1 MSPPSFGNKRPL
13 AALLLAALSSSPL
26 LAQTAAPVVPVV
38 PDAGSLLQQL
48 QPPAPTPRPSSGTG
62 LRIEQ
67 QDPAAPVPPGAAF
80 EVKTLQI
87 SGNTVFDT
95 PTLQALVA
103 DAQNRQLTLVQL
115 LGFAAR
121 ITDYYRSQGYPLAR
135 AIIRAQ
141 VIRNGAV
148 RIDVLEAHYGRIELD
163 NQSAVSGALLEA
175 TLASLQGGQ
184 LVSQAALDRALLLLS
199 DIPGLRLDA
208 TLKPGEAVGS
218 SDLRVDA
225 APGASVAGSA
235 VADDFGS
242 RYTGRAR
249 IGANVDLV
257 NPLHHGDV
265 LSASVLDAGPG
276 LAYGRLGYEV
286 LLDGSGTRVGAAYSL
301 MHYRLGGAL
310 DALGAHGTAAVAS
323 LWARRPLLRSRE
335 ANVYGQLRIER
346 LQLRDRVDSASIRTD
361 RDLGSIEASLAGDA
375 QDAWLGPNGALN
387 SWSLGWTG
395 GRARFRNDAARA
407 ADATS
412 AGAQGGFSSWHA
424 SLARLQTLGAADG
437 LYLAVSGQWAAVNLD
452 SSQKMSAGGP
462 SSVRAYDVGALSGDA
477 GIQATAELRHELG
490 ADSSGLWQL
499 IAFIDSADLR
509 INASPWAA
517 GPNHAR
523 LSGVGAGFNWAG
535 PGQWQVKASLASSI
549 GPSPALLD
557 GGHSTRAW
565 VEVRKSY

>member
-1 MSPPSFGNKRPL
+1 MSPLSCKKRPL
-13 AALLLAALSSSPL
+13 AALLLAASFSSPL
-26 LAQTAAPVVPVV
+26 LAQTAAAPAV
-38 PDAGSLLQQL
+38 PDAGSILQQL
-48 QPPAPTPRPSSGTG
+48 QPPVPMPRPSSGTG

-67 QDPAAPVPPGAAF
+67 QAPAAPVPPGTAF

-103 DAQNRQLTLVQL
+103 DAQGRKLTLAQL
-115 LGFAAR
+115 LDVVAR
-121 ITDYYRSQGYPLAR
+121 VTDFYRSHGYPLAR

-148 RIDVLEAHYGRIELD
+148 SVEVLEARYGRIELD
-163 NQSAVSGALLEA
+163 NQSPVSGALLQA

-199 DIPGLRLDA
+199 DIPGVRLDA

-225 APGASVAGSA
+225 APAATVAGSV

-249 IGANVDLV
+249 IGANVDLI

-265 LSASVLDAGPG
+265 LSASVLDSGPG

-286 LLDGSGTRVGAAYSL
+286 LLDGGGTRVGAAYSL
-301 MHYRLGGAL
+301 LRYQLGGAL
-310 DALGAHGTAAVAS
+310 DALDAQGTAAVAS

-335 ANVYGQLRIER
+335 ANVYGQVRIER
-346 LQLRDRVDSASIRTD
+346 LLLRDRIDSASVRTD
-361 RDLGSIEASLAGDA
+361 RDLDTVEASLAGDA
-375 QDAWLGPNGALN
+375 RDAWLLQGDALN
-387 SWSLGWTG
+387 SWSVGWTG
-395 GRARFRNDAARA
+395 GKASFRNDAARA
-407 ADATS
+407 ADAAS

-424 SLARLQTLGAADG
+424 SLARLQKLGAADG
-437 LYLAVSGQWAAVNLD
+437 LYLAVAGQWAAANLD

-477 GIQATAELRHELG
+477 GIQATAELRHEFG
-490 ADSSGLWQL
+490 SDSGLWQL
-499 IAFIDSADLR
+499 IAFVDSAALR

-523 LSGVGAGFNWAG
+523 LSGAGAGFNWAG
-535 PGQWQVKASLASSI
+535 PGQWQVKTSLATSI
-549 GPSPALLD
+549 GPKPALLD
-557 GGHSTRAW
+557 GRGSTRAW